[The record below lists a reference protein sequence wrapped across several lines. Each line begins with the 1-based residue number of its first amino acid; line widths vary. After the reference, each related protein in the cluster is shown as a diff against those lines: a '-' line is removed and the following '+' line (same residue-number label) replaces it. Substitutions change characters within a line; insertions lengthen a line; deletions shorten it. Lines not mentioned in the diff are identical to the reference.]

1 MKDFESFLESGHAQL
16 APEALDNLKK
26 EIFPSLSHVAI
37 KLGLVHLVSSFLT
50 LMACPQ
56 FGMRLFFEGHGL
68 MHYFMK
74 AGSVA
79 CFGFCGAFYL
89 GTTFWIAKFVFGE
102 FEWSVL
108 KKNSVLSLATIAL
121 VSLGAFAM
129 FNIQLNSHELTFE
142 VGFVW
147 LLGAIV
153 SATIPLLTQVRHRPL
168 LKI

>member
-16 APEALDNLKK
+16 DSEALDHLKK
-26 EIFPSLSHVAI
+26 EIFPSLSQVAI
-37 KLGLVHLVSSFLT
+37 KLGVIHLVSSFMT

-56 FGMRLFFEGHGL
+56 FGLRLFFEGHGL

-89 GTTFWIAKFVFGE
+89 GATFWIAKFVLGE
-102 FEWSVL
+102 FEWNVL
-108 KKNSVLSLATIAL
+108 KKNSVLSLSTIAL

-129 FNIQLNSHELTFE
+129 FNSRELTFE

-168 LKI
+168 FKN

>member
-16 APEALDNLKK
+16 ETTALETLKR
-26 EIFPSLSHVAI
+26 ELFPRLSTVAV
-37 KLGLVHLVSSFLT
+37 KLVLIHLASSALT

-56 FGMRLFFEGHGL
+56 FGLRLFFSGHGL

-89 GTTFWIAKFVFGE
+89 GTTFWIAKIFLGE
-102 FEWSVL
+102 FEWVIVRKNAVL
-108 KKNSVLSLATIAL
+108 GLGALSLL
-121 VSLGAFAM
+121 SLGTFSM
-129 FNIQLNSHELTFE
+129 LSQELNFE
-142 VGFVW
+142 VSFVW

-153 SATIPLLTQVRHRPL
+153 SASIPLLTSVRHRPL
-168 LKI
+168 IKI

>member
-16 APEALDNLKK
+16 DATVLDTLKK
-26 EIFPSLSHVAI
+26 EIFPSLSSVAV
-37 KLGLVHLVSSFLT
+37 KLGLIHLVSSVLT

-56 FGMRLFFEGHGL
+56 FGLRLFFEGHGL

-89 GTTFWIAKFVFGE
+89 GTTFWIAKLFLGE
-102 FEWSVL
+102 FEWAVL
-108 KKNSVLSLATIAL
+108 KKNSVLSLGAL
-121 VSLGAFAM
+121 SLLSLGVFAM
-129 FNIQLNSHELTFE
+129 INGHELTFE

-168 LKI
+168 IKL